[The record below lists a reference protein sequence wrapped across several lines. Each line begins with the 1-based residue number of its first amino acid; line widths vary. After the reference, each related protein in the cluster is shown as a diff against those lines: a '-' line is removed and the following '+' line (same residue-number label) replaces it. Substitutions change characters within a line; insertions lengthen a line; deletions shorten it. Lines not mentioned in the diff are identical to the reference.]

1 MCIYLSIMSRVDL
14 IIFPIVCFYQLFE
27 SQLSSKNS
35 VSPLLH
41 FLKHCMSVRTL
52 YMSISYCH
60 TAITYVYYIIMYVSF
75 LVFIYRCMYFVML
88 TFLDS
93 DVICLF
99 CLCSFILLNFCVLEL
114 LFFPYYIFTEHKL
127 VFDDYKPTPK
137 PIFSFSFFHTLFFVC
152 IFILSC
158 IEDTQQRSWSHC
170 LSLVTVLH
178 MFFQLRC
185 SPSLFDYLVP

>member
-1 MCIYLSIMSRVDL
+1 MSRVDL

-60 TAITYVYYIIMYVSF
+60 IAITYVYYIIMYVSF
-75 LVFIYRCMYFVML
+75 LVFIYRSMYFVML
-88 TFLDS
+88 TFLETDI
-93 DVICLF
+93 ICLF
-99 CLCSFILLNFCVLEL
+99 CLCSFIFLNFCVLEL

-137 PIFSFSFFHTLFFVC
+137 PIFFYLTRYLCCISVFFKLCHQQYNSFRYIRCTCFPNCGQILFC
-152 IFILSC
+152 IL
-158 IEDTQQRSWSHC
+158 Q
-170 LSLVTVLH
+170 TVKTI
-178 MFFQLRC
+178 
-185 SPSLFDYLVP
+185 DYG